1 MWKHYVVGIYMKIIS
16 PSSVLV
22 RITIAMMKHHGQK
35 QVGEERVSLTHT
47 SISYSISE
55 GHQGKNSSSSK
66 TWKHELMQRQW
77 RGAADWLAHRGLFS
91 LLSYSTQDHQP
102 RCGLPTMSW
111 HLPHQSSFFF
121 FLNTFFKKNILF
133 IYVYEYIV
141 TVFRHTLRGHRIWL

>member
-1 MWKHYVVGIYMKIIS
+1 MKIIS

-102 RCGLPTMSW
+102 QWIVLPIIDW
-111 HLPHQSSFFF
+111 ALLHQS
-121 FLNTFFKKNILF
+121 LMKKMPYRLA
-133 IYVYEYIV
+133 
-141 TVFRHTLRGHRIWL
+141 